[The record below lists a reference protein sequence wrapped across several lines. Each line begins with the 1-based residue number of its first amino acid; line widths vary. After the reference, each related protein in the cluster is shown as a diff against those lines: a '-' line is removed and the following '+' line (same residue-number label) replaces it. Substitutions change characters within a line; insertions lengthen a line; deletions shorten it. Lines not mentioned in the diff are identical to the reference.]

1 VKGRGVFF
9 ISLLI
14 REISHSTLPFFN
26 FKNIIMKRQF
36 VQIKDT
42 RIRLSIIKKYKKNG
56 VKGITIYYNSSRN
69 KPESETFYFEDET
82 ERFRE
87 LEKLDDLLP

>member
-1 VKGRGVFF
+1 
-9 ISLLI
+9 
-14 REISHSTLPFFN
+14 
-26 FKNIIMKRQF
+26 MKRQF

-42 RIRLSIIKKYKKNG
+42 RIRLSTIKKYKKNG

-69 KPESETFYFEDET
+69 HPESETFYFEDEN